1 MNKYLALVV
10 AASLSFPGFAQASEA
25 DTVAY
30 QTASNRVQ
38 AEEHAPVQKTAKS
51 NDAGNE
57 IMYKVV
63 EGGDFK
69 VAELRPDHLI
79 DMYRLAKYDTIKVM
93 AMGFPNGFGVDTLQ
107 VGPDGFVQLP
117 YVGNVKLA
125 GCTLD
130 EAGAIIR
137 DALSPYLKIP
147 QLSVYM
153 AGYGARK
160 VYVMGEVASPGIKD
174 MGIDNMN
181 AYAAVGA
188 AGGITKH
195 GRERRVQVLR
205 TVGTTMYYQTVD
217 LGHYIKNHDL
227 TQNLALEDGD
237 IVYVPKSNKV
247 IFGEDVMPYISMY
260 GLWRSLTN

>member
-10 AASLSFPGFAQASEA
+10 AASLSLPGLAQASEA

-30 QTASNRVQ
+30 QTASNCVQ
-38 AEEHAPVQKTAKS
+38 AEEPAHLQKVDKPAVSEEGT
-51 NDAGNE
+51 
-57 IMYKVV
+57 MYKVV

-69 VAELRPDHLI
+69 IAELRPDHLI
-79 DMYRLAKYDTIKVM
+79 DMYRLAKYDTIKIM

-107 VGPDGFVQLP
+107 VGPDGYVQLP

-153 AGYGARK
+153 SGYGARK
-160 VYVMGEVASPGIKD
+160 VYVMGAVTKPGIQD

-181 AYAAVGA
+181 IYAAVSA
-188 AGGITKH
+188 AGGITNR
-195 GRERRVQVLR
+195 GRERKVQVLR
-205 TVGTTMYYQTVD
+205 TVGTTMYYQTVN
-217 LGHYIKNHDL
+217 LGQYIKKHDL

-237 IVYVPKSNKV
+237 IVYVPESNKI
-247 IFGEDVMPYISMY
+247 IFNEDVMPYISTY
-260 GLWRSLTN
+260 ALWKSITN